1 MDERRRA
8 LRKRTLFGAR
18 VFIGKTGTLDGTVRN
33 ISTSGAKIVFPLPTV
48 TPDEFEVEIADHGR
62 FRVRAMWRN
71 GTAVGVAFV
80 RDAQAA

>member
-1 MDERRRA
+1 MPEQRRA
-8 LRKRTLFGAR
+8 FRKRTLIGAR

-33 ISTSGAKIVFPLPTV
+33 MSETGAKIVFPLPTV

-62 FRVRAMWRN
+62 FWVRAMWRN

-80 RDAQAA
+80 RTAQAA